1 MKVELTWRTE
11 QRKIKELVPLER
23 NPFGKIN
30 REKKKRLENKITR
43 LGVFEI
49 PTIDLNNDLLTF
61 NKRAHI
67 LVALGRG
74 EETIDVRVPE
84 RPLTE
89 DERKEIILASNVHE
103 GEWDEL
109 ILKEDFSDIDLGE
122 VGVEEAE
129 TQAKDISQSIENE
142 EIEINLDSKSQI
154 ILEYT
159 SDDYLKVREA
169 LSMISA
175 TPEDAVF
182 KLLFP

>member
-1 MKVELTWRTE
+1 MKQELTWITE

-122 VGVEEAE
+122 VGVDLSALDADEEEVKQIAE
-129 TQAKDISQSIENE
+129 APEPNFEDPGITAKNQYGVWWYAKARARRKAFIM
-142 EIEINLDSKSQI
+142 
-154 ILEYT
+154 T
-159 SDDYLKVREA
+159 S
-169 LSMISA
+169 
-175 TPEDAVF
+175 
-182 KLLFP
+182 